1 MALYF
6 PWFLVVM
13 VVSQTYAFAPQTQ
26 TLNINLNKNVEGTST
41 DKKNIIS
48 SRTLPLQSLALRS
61 KSTSLAA
68 NFKNKVDDSNPVE
81 ITFPTAEDAASM
93 GIRDWPQKFYS
104 SSWSESV
111 SDGQIV
117 TRYVLDG
124 KGRVDIQYLDPYSG
138 DISNRK
144 ERVYPGTLVE
154 VEGEATL
161 VWNVDDEKVGMIVLT
176 PDFQEGGKLILVAA
190 FLVALIAGLVAG
202 TGG

>member
-26 TLNINLNKNVEGTST
+26 TLNINLNKNVEGTLT

-111 SDGQIV
+111 PDGQIV

>member
-1 MALYF
+1 MALHFY
-6 PWFLVVM
+6 WFLLLVA
-13 VVSQTYAFAPQTQ
+13 VSRSFAFAPQTPSVK
-26 TLNINLNKNVEGTST
+26 INLDENLKDTAIVR
-41 DKKNIIS
+41 KNIL
-48 SRTLPLQSLALRS
+48 SRASFLQKSVPIP

-68 NFKNKVDDSNPVE
+68 NFINKVDDSNPVE

-111 SDGQIV
+111 ADGQIV

-138 DISNRK
+138 ETANRK

-161 VWNVDDEKVGMIVLT
+161 VWDVDNDKVGMIVLT
-176 PDFQEGGKLILVAA
+176 PEFEEGGKLILVAG